1 MKGRTLYFLCVL
13 NLCLLLLMAFRLET
27 GQPQSAKAQT
37 PDLQTS
43 RVSIAAGSDRV
54 LYVLKRDTIYA
65 YALVPDKT
73 VADWKDAKWRFMPL
87 ASMKAP

>member
-1 MKGRTLYFLCVL
+1 M
-13 NLCLLLLMAFRLET
+13 ET

-43 RVSIAAGSDRV
+43 KVSIAAGSDRV
-54 LYVLKRDTIYA
+54 LYVLKRDTINA

-87 ASMKAP
+87 TSMKAP